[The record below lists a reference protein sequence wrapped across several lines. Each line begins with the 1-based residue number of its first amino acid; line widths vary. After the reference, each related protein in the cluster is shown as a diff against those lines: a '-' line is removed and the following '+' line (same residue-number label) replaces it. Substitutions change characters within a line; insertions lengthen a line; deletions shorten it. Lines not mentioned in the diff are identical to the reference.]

1 MKIKSFFL
9 EKDTIEADMKKFLIV
24 GLGNVGEKYHNTRHN
39 IGFTILDQLADQEK
53 VSFESKKLGDQ
64 ARFTYKG
71 RTFILLKPSTYMNLS
86 GKAVKYWLGIEKIP
100 LENLLVVT
108 DDLNLVFGTI
118 RLKGKGSAG
127 GHNGLTNINEVLQT
141 QNYARLR
148 FGIGSDY
155 PKGTQINHVLGC
167 WNDEELKTLPE
178 RIEKSGKAIVS
189 FAMAGLNNTMNTF
202 NGK

>member
-1 MKIKSFFL
+1 MKIKSFLFK
-9 EKDTIEADMKKFLIV
+9 KDTIEADMKKFLIV

-53 VSFESKKLGDQ
+53 VSFETKKLGDQ

-155 PKGTQINHVLGC
+155 PKGTQINHVLGR
-167 WNDEELKTLPE
+167 WNDEEIITLSE